1 MDVFLP
7 EQGLWSM
14 LAQASLLIQFIML
27 VLLVMSVSSW
37 TIIIYKFI
45 SYRRFT
51 ENVGNQLQIFDRAS
65 DLAEAM
71 KKVRQDAD
79 SPLYRIGFSAL
90 KEIQKLEQ
98 SQLSSSVKFRIAED
112 NVRRVL
118 RQGVSTHL
126 KKLASSLPFLAICA
140 NSSLL
145 IGLLGTVWGIMNAFH
160 AIGVQR
166 GASLATV
173 APGISEAL
181 ITTAFGLVVAI
192 PATIF
197 YNLLWERL
205 NNIQADLIYFAG
217 AFLNR
222 AQRELPWMEKREK

>member
-1 MDVFLP
+1 MHTFFP

-14 LAQASLLIQFIML
+14 VVQSSLLIQLIML
-27 VLLVMSVSSW
+27 VLLVMSISSW
-37 TIIIYKFI
+37 SIIIYKFF
-45 SYRRFT
+45 SFRQFKMLVQDQV
-51 ENVGNQLQIFDRAS
+51 ENFERAS

-71 KKVRQDAD
+71 RASRQSAR
-79 SPLYRIGFSAL
+79 SPLYVIGLAAL

-98 SQLSSSVKFRIAED
+98 SQLTPSVKFRIAED

-118 RQGVSTHL
+118 RQGVSAHL
-126 KKLASSLPFLAICA
+126 KRLSSSLPFLAICA

-145 IGLLGTVWGIMNAFH
+145 IGLLGTVWGIMNSFH
-160 AIGVQR
+160 SIGVQR
-166 GASLATV
+166 GATLATV

-197 YNLLWERL
+197 YNILWERL
-205 NNIQADLIYFAG
+205 NTIQSDLVDFAG

-222 AQRELPWMEKREK
+222 AQRELPWMEK

>member
-1 MDVFLP
+1 MNIFLP
-7 EQGLWSM
+7 EQGLWTM
-14 LAQASLLIQFIML
+14 LFQASLLIQIIML

-45 SYRRFT
+45 TYRRFMDLIR
-51 ENVGNQLQIFDRAS
+51 GQLQVFERAP
-65 DLAEAM
+65 DLPEAM
-71 KKVRQDAD
+71 KKVRYRTE
-79 SPLYRIGFSAL
+79 SPLYHIGLSAL

-118 RQGVSTHL
+118 RQGVNLHL
-126 KKLASSLPFLAICA
+126 KKLSSSLPFLAICA

-197 YNLLWERL
+197 YNILGERL
-205 NNIQADLIYFAG
+205 NNIQSDLIVFAG
-217 AFLNR
+217 TFLNR

>member
-1 MDVFLP
+1 MGTFLP
-7 EQGLWSM
+7 EQGLWFMIVQS
-14 LAQASLLIQFIML
+14 SFFIQLIML
-27 VLLVMSVSSW
+27 VLLVMSVSCW
-37 TIIIYKFI
+37 TIIIFKTV
-45 SYRRFT
+45 SYRRFRSLIQDQI
-51 ENVGNQLQIFDRAS
+51 ENFERAT

-71 KKVRQDAD
+71 KASRQSAQ
-79 SPLYRIGFSAL
+79 SPLYVIGLAAL

-118 RQGVSTHL
+118 RQGVSSHL
-126 KKLASSLPFLAICA
+126 KRLSSSLPFLAICA

-145 IGLLGTVWGIMNAFH
+145 IGLLGTVWGIMNSFH
-160 AIGVQR
+160 SIGVQR
-166 GASLATV
+166 GATLATV

-197 YNLLWERL
+197 YNILWERL
-205 NNIQADLIYFAG
+205 NSIQSDLIDFAG
-217 AFLNR
+217 SFLNR
-222 AQRELPWMEKREK
+222 AQRELPWMEKK

>member
-1 MDVFLP
+1 MNMFMP
-7 EQGLWSM
+7 EQGLWAM
-14 LAQASLLIQFIML
+14 LVQSSLLIQIIML

-37 TIIIYKFI
+37 TIIIFKFVTF
-45 SYRRFT
+45 RRFKSLI
-51 ENVGNQLQIFDRAS
+51 QDQIQNFERAS

-71 KKVRQDAD
+71 KASRQSAQ
-79 SPLYRIGFSAL
+79 SPLYMIGLSAL

-98 SQLSSSVKFRIAED
+98 SQLSASVKFRIAED

-118 RQGVSTHL
+118 RQGVSAQL
-126 KKLASSLPFLAICA
+126 KELSSSLPFLAICA

-145 IGLLGTVWGIMNAFH
+145 IGLLGTVWGIMNSFH
-160 AIGVQR
+160 AIGIQR
-166 GASLATV
+166 GATLATV

-197 YNLLWERL
+197 YNMLWERL
-205 NNIQADLIYFAG
+205 NNIQFDLINFAG
-217 AFLNR
+217 SFLNR
-222 AQRELPWMEKREK
+222 AQRELPWMEKK

>member
-1 MDVFLP
+1 MNTLIP

-14 LAQASLLIQFIML
+14 VVQSSLLIQFIML
-27 VLLVMSVSSW
+27 VLLIMSVSSW
-37 TIIIYKFI
+37 TIIIFKFI
-45 SYRRFT
+45 TFKRFRSVVQEQI
-51 ENVGNQLQIFDRAS
+51 ENFDRAA

-71 KKVRQDAD
+71 KSSRQSAH
-79 SPLYRIGFSAL
+79 SPLYEIGLAAL
-90 KEIQKLEQ
+90 KEIQKLEK
-98 SQLSSSVKFRIAED
+98 SNLSASVKFRIAED

-118 RQGVSTHL
+118 RQGVSSHL
-126 KKLASSLPFLAICA
+126 KRLASSLTFLAICA

-145 IGLLGTVWGIMNAFH
+145 IGLLGTVWGIMNSFH
-160 AIGVQR
+160 SIGVQR
-166 GASLATV
+166 GATLATV

-205 NNIQADLIYFAG
+205 NNIQSDLIDFAG
-217 AFLNR
+217 SFLNR
-222 AQRELPWMEKREK
+222 AQRELPWMEKK

>member
-1 MDVFLP
+1 MNIFLP
-7 EQGLWSM
+7 EQGFWVM
-14 LAQASLLIQFIML
+14 LAQSSMFIQLIML
-27 VLLVMSVSSW
+27 VLLGMSVSCW
-37 TIIIYKFI
+37 TIIIAKFVA
-45 SYRRFT
+45 YRRFQSLVRGQM
-51 ENVGNQLQIFDRAS
+51 ENFERAS

-71 KKVRQDAD
+71 KTSRQSAR
-79 SPLYRIGFSAL
+79 SPLYEIGLSAL

-98 SQLSSSVKFRIAED
+98 SQLSPSVKFRIAED

-118 RQGVSTHL
+118 RQGVSSHL
-126 KKLASSLPFLAICA
+126 KKLSSSLSFLAICA

-145 IGLLGTVWGIMNAFH
+145 IGLLGTVWGIMNSFH
-160 AIGVQR
+160 SIGVQR
-166 GASLATV
+166 GATLATV

-197 YNLLWERL
+197 YNILWERL
-205 NNIQADLIYFAG
+205 NTIQSDLVDFAG

-222 AQRELPWMEKREK
+222 AQRELPWMEKK

>member
-1 MDVFLP
+1 MNIFLP
-7 EQGLWSM
+7 EQGLWTM
-14 LAQASLLIQFIML
+14 LAQASLLIQIIML
-27 VLLVMSVSSW
+27 VLLFMSVSSW
-37 TIIIYKFI
+37 TIIIFKLLT
-45 SYRRFT
+45 YRRFRDLIQ
-51 ENVGNQLQIFDRAS
+51 GQLLTFDRAP

-71 KKVRQDAD
+71 KRVRQRAE
-79 SPLYRIGFSAL
+79 SPLYHIGFAAL

-98 SQLSSSVKFRIAED
+98 SHLSSSVKFRIAED

-126 KKLASSLPFLAICA
+126 KKLSSSLPFLAICA

-145 IGLLGTVWGIMNAFH
+145 IGLLGTVWGIMNSFH
-160 AIGVQR
+160 AIGVHR
-166 GASLATV
+166 GATLATV

-197 YNLLWERL
+197 YNILWERL
-205 NNIQADLIYFAG
+205 NNIQSDLVFFAG

-222 AQRELPWMEKREK
+222 AQRELPWMEKREE

>member
-1 MDVFLP
+1 MNIFMP

-14 LAQASLLIQFIML
+14 LIQSSLLIQLIML

-37 TIIIYKFI
+37 TIIIFKFI
-45 SYRRFT
+45 SYGRFRALIQDQM
-51 ENVGNQLQIFDRAS
+51 ENFERAS

-71 KKVRQDAD
+71 KASRLSAK
-79 SPLYRIGFSAL
+79 SPLYEIGLAAL

-98 SQLSSSVKFRIAED
+98 SHLSSSVKFRIAED

-118 RQGVSTHL
+118 RQGVSSHL
-126 KKLASSLPFLAICA
+126 KRLSASLPFLAICA

-166 GASLATV
+166 GATLATV

-197 YNLLWERL
+197 YNILWERL
-205 NNIQADLIYFAG
+205 NTIQSDLVDFAG
-217 AFLNR
+217 SFLNR
-222 AQRELPWMEKREK
+222 AQRELPWMEKK

>member
-1 MDVFLP
+1 MNIFIP
-7 EQGLWSM
+7 EEGLWHM
-14 LAQASLLIQFIML
+14 LLQASLLIQLIMV
-27 VLLVMSVSSW
+27 VLLVMSISSW
-37 TIIIYKFI
+37 TIIITKFI
-45 SYRRFT
+45 SYRRFK
-51 ENVGNQLQIFDRAS
+51 NAIQDQLQTFERAP

-71 KKVRQDAD
+71 KKVRQSAE
-79 SPLYRIGFSAL
+79 SPLYYIGIGAL

-118 RQGVSTHL
+118 RQGISTRL
-126 KKLASSLPFLAICA
+126 QSLSTSLPFLAICA

-160 AIGVQR
+160 AIGVER
-166 GASLATV
+166 GATLATV

-197 YNLLWERL
+197 YNMLWERL
-205 NNIQADLIYFAG
+205 NQIQSDLIYFAG
-217 AFLNR
+217 TFLNR
-222 AQRELPWMEKREK
+222 AQRELPWMEKRET